1 MGNVASEQ
9 RADGAM
15 GPALRVTIVLEPA
28 IAATVNAEQFV
39 MPNAQVT
46 IHAGTLA
53 GFAANTPL
61 LRRTDVLIAQVNPD
75 NARDFEEFERFVQ
88 SHSGTL
94 PVVAAVR
101 DLTVAVTRRVLR
113 SQAVD
118 VLPLPFSADELHQA
132 IETGR
137 DTMAASR
144 PAGRG
149 RTGTVLTFLGALGGM
164 GTTTMATQAGMI
176 WAESANVCLI
186 DLDVQFGNAALYLN
200 LRPSLS
206 VADLIDADE
215 RMDQEFLRSV
225 AVRHSSGLNVI
236 SCPPDIMPLDALTP
250 ELVERLL
257 DMAAQVWDVVL
268 VDLPG
273 AWINWSAA
281 ALSRSDIIMLV
292 TELSVAGA
300 HQARRQLEVIEANG
314 LHDRVRIV
322 LNRTNAPMFGK
333 ADFSATEAA
342 LRRKIDF
349 PITNDYP
356 AMTSAI
362 DEGKPVGAIKL
373 RSRIEKDIRTMVGE
387 LAAHMHADRMVA
399 R

>member
-1 MGNVASEQ
+1 
-9 RADGAM
+9 
-15 GPALRVTIVLEPA
+15 
-28 IAATVNAEQFV
+28 
-39 MPNAQVT
+39 
-46 IHAGTLA
+46 
-53 GFAANTPL
+53 
-61 LRRTDVLIAQVNPD
+61 
-75 NARDFEEFERFVQ
+75 
-88 SHSGTL
+88 
-94 PVVAAVR
+94 
-101 DLTVAVTRRVLR
+101 
-113 SQAVD
+113 
-118 VLPLPFSADELHQA
+118 
-132 IETGR
+132 
-137 DTMAASR
+137 
-144 PAGRG
+144 
-149 RTGTVLTFLGALGGM
+149 
-164 GTTTMATQAGMI
+164 
-176 WAESANVCLI
+176 
-186 DLDVQFGNAALYLN
+186 
-200 LRPSLS
+200 
-206 VADLIDADE
+206 
-215 RMDQEFLRSV
+215 
-225 AVRHSSGLNVI
+225 
-236 SCPPDIMPLDALTP
+236 MPLDALTP